1 MKKTILISFLM
12 LFALVTNAYNFEV
25 DGIYYRIIDN
35 DNVSVT
41 YKGEFATWYHSYSG
55 DVVIP
60 DSVSYNDRFYK
71 VSEIGDDAF
80 YECGELTSV
89 VIPNS
94 ITVVGDQAFRG
105 CSSLTSMTIP
115 NSVTSLGSC
124 SFYECSG
131 LTSLIIGNSVTNIGD
146 YAFLRCTKLTS
157 IIIPSSVSSIGQG
170 AFDENGGLMSIIVE
184 EGNQN
189 YDSRDNC
196 NALIETAT
204 NKLIQGCKRTIIP
217 NTVDSIGVS
226 AFSWCTG
233 LYNITIPNSVK
244 SIGRTAFWYCSN
256 LKTITIG
263 NSVEEIGEGAFGYCT
278 SLTELTIPNSVINM
292 IGDICY
298 HCNSLNKVTIGN
310 SVISIG
316 DWAFRYCN
324 ISSITI
330 PKSVTSIGEYAFGN
344 CYYLSSIVIPNSVTS
359 IGNLAFDKCN
369 SLRTVY
375 LTGKNEWI
383 AGELPNTTSNLYI
396 EGGITSVKGMYLNP
410 SNIYC
415 YATVPPECDGYSFTD
430 YSGTLHVPA
439 SSLAL
444 YFTAPYWCNF
454 ANIVGDAIGANS
466 INLNKTS
473 LELITGDQEV
483 LVASVQPSNA
493 NPKIIT
499 WNSSNEDVATVINGE
514 VTAIGQGECD
524 IKVTCF
530 NNVEAYCHVIVKDN
544 VADEITIY
552 LDTNE
557 VQMLPNHIITLTPSA
572 SPILPDL
579 TVSSSDPTVAAARVV
594 SDKVQVVGIKEGTAT
609 ITVGS
614 VDGTAIPATCLVT
627 VYTEPG
633 DINCDGFVNISDVT
647 SLIDYLL
654 SGDESQ
660 ISTKNADVNGDES
673 INISD
678 VTELIDILL
687 SGNG

>member
-1 MKKTILISFLM
+1 M
-12 LFALVTNAYNFEV
+12 TN
-25 DGIYYRIIDN
+25 
-35 DNVSVT
+35 
-41 YKGEFATWYHSYSG
+41 
-55 DVVIP
+55 
-60 DSVSYNDRFYK
+60 
-71 VSEIGDDAF
+71 
-80 YECGELTSV
+80 L
-89 VIPNS
+89 
-94 ITVVGDQAFRG
+94 
-105 CSSLTSMTIP
+105 TIP
-115 NSVTSLGSC
+115 NSVT
-124 SFYECSG
+124 
-131 LTSLIIGNSVTNIGD
+131 
-146 YAFLRCTKLTS
+146 A
-157 IIIPSSVSSIGQG
+157 
-170 AFDENGGLMSIIVE
+170 
-184 EGNQN
+184 
-189 YDSRDNC
+189 
-196 NALIETAT
+196 
-204 NKLIQGCKRTIIP
+204 
-217 NTVDSIGVS
+217 
-226 AFSWCTG
+226 
-233 LYNITIPNSVK
+233 
-244 SIGRTAFWYCSN
+244 
-256 LKTITIG
+256 
-263 NSVEEIGEGAFGYCT
+263 IGERAFG
-278 SLTELTIPNSVINM
+278 
-292 IGDICY
+292 
-298 HCNSLNKVTIGN
+298 
-310 SVISIG
+310 
-316 DWAFRYCN
+316 A
-324 ISSITI
+324 
-330 PKSVTSIGEYAFGN
+330 
-344 CYYLSSIVIPNSVTS
+344 
-359 IGNLAFDKCN
+359 CN

-383 AGELPNTTSNLYI
+383 AGELPNTTSNLYL

-430 YSGTLHVPA
+430 YSGTQHVPA

-594 SDKVQVVGIKEGTAT
+594 SNKVQVVGIKEGTAT

-647 SLIDYLL
+647 SLIDYL
-654 SGDESQ
+654 GDESQ

>member
-1 MKKTILISFLM
+1 M
-12 LFALVTNAYNFEV
+12 
-25 DGIYYRIIDN
+25 
-35 DNVSVT
+35 
-41 YKGEFATWYHSYSG
+41 
-55 DVVIP
+55 
-60 DSVSYNDRFYK
+60 
-71 VSEIGDDAF
+71 
-80 YECGELTSV
+80 
-89 VIPNS
+89 
-94 ITVVGDQAFRG
+94 
-105 CSSLTSMTIP
+105 
-115 NSVTSLGSC
+115 
-124 SFYECSG
+124 
-131 LTSLIIGNSVTNIGD
+131 
-146 YAFLRCTKLTS
+146 
-157 IIIPSSVSSIGQG
+157 
-170 AFDENGGLMSIIVE
+170 
-184 EGNQN
+184 
-189 YDSRDNC
+189 
-196 NALIETAT
+196 
-204 NKLIQGCKRTIIP
+204 
-217 NTVDSIGVS
+217 
-226 AFSWCTG
+226 
-233 LYNITIPNSVK
+233 
-244 SIGRTAFWYCSN
+244 
-256 LKTITIG
+256 
-263 NSVEEIGEGAFGYCT
+263 
-278 SLTELTIPNSVINM
+278 
-292 IGDICY
+292 
-298 HCNSLNKVTIGN
+298 TIGN

-344 CYYLSSIVIPNSVTS
+344 CYCLSSIVIPNSVTS

-383 AGELPNTTSNLYI
+383 AGELPNTTSNLYL

-499 WNSSNEDVATVINGE
+499 WNSSNEDVATVINEE

-579 TVSSSDPTVAAARVV
+579 TVSSSDPIVAAARVV
-594 SDKVQVVGIKEGTAT
+594 SNKVQVVGIKEGTAT